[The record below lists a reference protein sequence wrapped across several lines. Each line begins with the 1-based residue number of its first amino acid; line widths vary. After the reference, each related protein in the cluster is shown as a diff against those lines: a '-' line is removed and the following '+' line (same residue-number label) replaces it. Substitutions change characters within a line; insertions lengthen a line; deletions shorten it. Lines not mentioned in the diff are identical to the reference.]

1 MLVDSGELKSWLD
14 NGAHIVYANTE
25 KPAKRI
31 NSLAEVF
38 LEYYLFDSSC
48 SGTIEKFLSDEKLS
62 DVFTESQFVDLMC
75 GNAFVNDTLIPLI
88 HTKLPFEI
96 SLARLHKLNA
106 KMAYSNA
113 YEIRPCKID
122 LSNKEQYSKQEK
134 ARRKKAE
141 YNKRY
146 RERHADKIKQAAQE
160 SYQKNR
166 DKRLAYA
173 RARYAENPETF
184 SARLHTYYVTH
195 TEKCLARD
203 RKYRQENHEHILR
216 RNRAYRIAHPDSNKE
231 NYQRI
236 KARKELA
243 KTMCPVFMYICEL
256 RATNLEKYLTKYKK
270 VQDIP
275 GQAIRAGCDALA
287 LADNALCPILA
298 GGVSQRTK
306 CPMQLAFEFRGA
318 VASIRE
324 YAADIVMANQK

>member
-1 MLVDSGELKSWLD
+1 MLIDSGELQSWLD
-14 NGAHIVYANTE
+14 NGAHIVYANTT
-25 KPAKRI
+25 KPAKQI
-31 NSLAEVF
+31 NSFAEVF

-48 SGTIEKFLSDEKLS
+48 SETIEKFLFDEKLS

-88 HTKLPFEI
+88 HAKLPFEI

-106 KMAYSNA
+106 KMACSNA
-113 YEIRPCKID
+113 YEIRPGKID
-122 LSNKEQYSKQEK
+122 LTNKEQYSKQEK

-146 RERHADKIKQAAQE
+146 REKHAAKIKQAAQE

-173 RARYAENPETF
+173 RERYYKNPLEYNARSRE
-184 SARLHTYYVTH
+184 YY
-195 TEKCLARD
+195 KKNQAACAARD
-203 RKYRQENHEHILR
+203 KRYYAENHEHALAR
-216 RNRAYRIAHPDSNKE
+216 SQKYRDNHPNLNKDAYQK
-231 NYQRI
+231 I

-243 KTMCPVFMYICEL
+243 KTMCPVFIFLCEL
-256 RATNLEKYLTKYKK
+256 RATKFQTYLTKYKR

-287 LADNALCPILA
+287 LADNALCPILF

-318 VASIRE
+318 VGRVTQIAQEIK
-324 YAADIVMANQK
+324 ANQKH

>member
-1 MLVDSGELKSWLD
+1 MLVDSGELQSWLD

-38 LEYYLFDSSC
+38 LEYYLFDSSR

-88 HTKLPFEI
+88 HAKLPFEI

-122 LSNKEQYSKQEK
+122 LTNKEQYSKQEK

-146 RERHADKIKQAAQE
+146 RERHAAKIKQAAQE

-166 DKRLAYA
+166 DKRLARA

-318 VASIRE
+318 VGRVTQIAQEIK
-324 YAADIVMANQK
+324 ANQKH

>member
-1 MLVDSGELKSWLD
+1 MLIDSGELNSWLD

-88 HTKLPFEI
+88 HAKLPFEI

-106 KMAYSNA
+106 KTACSNA

-122 LSNKEQYSKQEK
+122 LTNKEQYSKQDK

-287 LADNALCPILA
+287 LADNALCPILT

-318 VASIRE
+318 VTSIRE